1 VRTHTVF
8 VKRYTIPE
16 KIDDASRIF
25 CFKDGLLLV
34 NKDDPEN
41 SLPSFNEVSRLN
53 GNLSEC
59 HYLGE
64 QNGIPCCCVG
74 VDEGAE
80 VPESFEFCDLRSLY
94 SFLGLELWRLAGYAR
109 QIVDWGTNFRY
120 CGRCGHETSA
130 MNNEWAKVC
139 DRCGL
144 VSYPRISPAMIVA
157 VINDGKILL
166 ARGQRFR
173 GTFYS
178 VLAGF
183 VEPAESLEE
192 CVVREVREEVG
203 IEIENIRYFHSQ
215 SWPFPDSLMVAF
227 FANYRSGDLTI
238 DPAEIIDAGWFT
250 PDGLPEIPPEGSVAR
265 KMIDEFKSISTHRAA
280 DTE

>member
-1 VRTHTVF
+1 M
-8 VKRYTIPE
+8 PE
-16 KIDDASRIF
+16 KLDDTSRVF
-25 CFKDGLLLV
+25 CFSGGLLLI

-41 SLPSFNEVSRLN
+41 SLPSLHEVSRLN
-53 GNLSEC
+53 GDLSEW

-64 QNGIPCCCVG
+64 QDGTPCCCVG
-74 VDEGAE
+74 VDKEVAVSGA
-80 VPESFEFCDLRSLY
+80 FEFCDLRSLY

-120 CGRCGHETSA
+120 CGRCGCETSSV
-130 MNNEWAKVC
+130 NNEWAKVC
-139 DRCGL
+139 GQCGF

-157 VINDGKILL
+157 VVNDGKILL
-166 ARGQRFR
+166 ARGRRFR
-173 GTFYS
+173 GAYYS

-203 IEIENIRYFHSQ
+203 IEIENIRYFQSQ

-227 FANYRSGDLTI
+227 FADYKSGDIKI
-238 DPAEIIDAGWFT
+238 DPAEIVDAGWFT
-250 PDGLPEIPPEGSVAR
+250 PDDLPQIPPEGSVAR
-265 KMIDEFKSISTHRAA
+265 KMIDEFKSIYACTAEDKGLH
-280 DTE
+280 TE